1 MAKTASL
8 FAATLTALCLCHSPA
23 HALASRAWVSGHG
36 TDAAGCGAPTNP
48 CRTLQY
54 VVTNIIAPAGE
65 IDVLDPAGYGAV
77 TITKPLSI
85 VNDGA
90 GTAGMQASSGNAV
103 TINVGASDAVVLRG
117 FEIDGLG
124 TGSIGI
130 QFNSGAALTIAN
142 CVVQNFTSDGIQIQP
157 STGTMLLTI
166 SQTTAANNGGQG
178 VSIVPRGNA
187 SVRGTIAGSEALHNG
202 GAGIYMSGDGT
213 TGLATFIEAANTN
226 VSHNG
231 ADGIQGQGAGVTFAI
246 THMFGTNNFDG
257 VGNYNSSTG
266 AATAYTFG
274 DSRFIGNRR
283 SDSNAVFTSV
293 SGQ

>member
-1 MAKTASL
+1 MIKTSL
-8 FAATLTALCLCHSPA
+8 LALTALAAVLVAQSSA
-23 HALASRAWVSGHG
+23 QALVSRAWVSGHG
-36 TDAAGCGAPTNP
+36 ADAAGCGSPASP
-48 CRTLQY
+48 CRSLQY
-54 VVTNIIAPAGE
+54 VVSNIIAPKGE

-77 TITKPLSI
+77 TITTAVSI
-85 VNDGA
+85 VNDGV
-90 GTAGMQASSGNAV
+90 GTAGVQASSGNAI

-117 FEIDGLG
+117 LEVDGLG

-142 CVVQNFTSDGIQIQP
+142 CIVQNFTSDGLQIRP
-157 STGTMLLTI
+157 STGTMLLAVA
-166 SQTTAANNGGQG
+166 QTTVANNGGQG
-178 VSIVPRGNA
+178 LSIVPRGNA

-202 GAGIYMSGDGT
+202 EAGIFMSGDGT
-213 TGLATFIEAANTN
+213 TGLETFIEASDTN

-246 THMFGTNNFDG
+246 TRMFGTNNFDG

-266 AATAYTFG
+266 VAKAYTFG

-283 SDSNAVFTSV
+283 NDSNAVFTSAT
-293 SGQ
+293 GQ